1 MSKFKVGDMVVLKK
15 DERNNH
21 YRMYGRVFRVTE
33 VVESDLRIA
42 IDGGDPVWYEG
53 RFEAAVKKVEQP
65 LKANNDSP
73 MIDAK
78 ALISF
83 LEFNDWNKS
92 DLLIYLNGYIDGA
105 EGGSK

>member
-21 YRMYGRVFRVTE
+21 CRMYGRVFRVTE

-53 RFEAAVKKVEQP
+53 RFESAVKKVEQP
-65 LKANNDSP
+65 LKAKSERP

-83 LEFNDWNKS
+83 LELNDWTKC

-105 EGGSK
+105 KGGNQ